1 MLKRIKHIL
10 KKRTD
15 TAQESTTH
23 HASTTTPGKT
33 NPNQTGD
40 HKKAAR
46 NQQKTTRQHQNKR
59 KPDHRA
65 PNTRRQTNW
74 DISQFVVHP
83 EPGKTRFHDFN
94 LPSPLMHAIQDQ
106 GFQYCTP
113 IQAEVLGITLEGCD
127 AIGKAQTGTGKTA
140 AFLIST
146 IKQLLEVPPP
156 EPRYTGEPRALVLA
170 PTRELAL
177 QICKDAEALTKYT
190 PLNVINLVGGMDYEK
205 QLRQLNTDY
214 CDIVV
219 ATPGRLLDFL
229 QRRDIFLDLIEILI
243 IDEADRMLDMGFIPQ
258 VRRIVRATPRCGDR
272 QTLLFSATF
281 TQDILNLSEQ
291 WTYKPTKVE
300 IEPETVA
307 TNTVEQKLYLVT
319 EQDKFTV
326 LCNILQEQGEC
337 RTIVFANRRDE
348 TRHIADKL
356 KHQGFKAALLSGEVH
371 QQKRIKTLEN
381 FKSGVITVM
390 VATDVAGRGIHIDDV
405 NLVINYALPEDPED
419 YVHRIGRTGRAG
431 KKGMAISFAGE
442 NDAFALPAIEALL
455 GKKLDYQQPPE
466 NVFKPLDIPPQKMQ
480 RRPPRKHHKKYQR

>member
-1 MLKRIKHIL
+1 MLKRIKNIL
-10 KKRTD
+10 KKHADSAT
-15 TAQESTTH
+15 ENTTNH
-23 HASTTTPGKT
+23 TSKPYQS
-33 NPNQTGD
+33 QTGD
-40 HKKAAR
+40 HKKTVQD
-46 NQQKTTRQHQNKR
+46 QQKSTRQQPKKR
-59 KPDHRA
+59 KPD
-65 PNTRRQTNW
+65 TRTAKVKRQTNW
-74 DISQFVVHP
+74 DLSQFIVPP

-177 QICKDAEALTKYT
+177 QISKDAEALTQYT

-205 QLRQLNTDY
+205 QLRQMNSDY

-219 ATPGRLLDFL
+219 ATPGRLLDFI
-229 QRRDIFLDLIEILI
+229 QRRDLFLDLIEIMI

-281 TQDILNLSEQ
+281 TQDILNLSDQ

-319 EQDKFTV
+319 DQDKFTV
-326 LCNILQEQGEC
+326 LCNILREQGEC

-348 TRHIADKL
+348 TRHIAEKI
-356 KHQGFKAALLSGEVH
+356 KEQGFKVALLSGEVH

-381 FKSGVITVM
+381 FKRGIINVM

-431 KKGMAISFAGE
+431 KHGISISFAGE
-442 NDAFALPAIEALL
+442 NDAFAIPAIEELL

-466 NVFKPLDIPPQKMQ
+466 NVFRPLDITPQKTQ
-480 RRPPRKHHKKYQR
+480 RRPRKHYKKHHR